1 MKKYLL
7 VDGHCGDCVF
17 DNTKLCYPNKCA
29 DGKCFKLNPDWKP
42 ASQRVRELADSERIG
57 FMKHMLLKL
66 AAELEQE
73 EREGEA

>member
-7 VDGHCGDCVF
+7 VDGCCEECAF
-17 DNTKLCYPNKCA
+17 DNPKLCNPNKCA
-29 DGKCFKLNPDWKP
+29 NGKCFKPNPDWKP

-57 FMKHMLLKL
+57 FRKHMLLKL
-66 AAELEQE
+66 VAELEQE